1 MHAIKVKLAQ
11 EELEQLEDLAGSGY
25 SLEQIAMYLSVPK
38 SDFIA
43 EYFDLDSLVNYHY
56 QRGLLKVDAEAG
68 MKLAENARSGNIT
81 AYQQLVNIRRAQ
93 FVDRE
98 KKRIIYGQETP

>member
-1 MHAIKVKLAQ
+1 MHAIKIRLAQ
-11 EELEQLEDLAGSGY
+11 EELEQLENLAGSGY
-25 SLEQIAMYLSVPK
+25 SLEQIAMYLQVPK
-38 SDFIA
+38 ADFIA
-43 EYFDLDSLVNYHY
+43 EYFDLDSLVHYHY
-56 QRGLLKVDAEAG
+56 QRGILLVDAEAG

-81 AYQQLVNIRRAQ
+81 AHQQLLNIRRAQ

>member
-1 MHAIKVKLAQ
+1 MHSIKIRLAQ
-11 EELEQLEDLAGSGY
+11 EELEQLENLAGSGY
-25 SLEQIAMYLSVPK
+25 SLEQIAMYLEVPK
-38 SDFIA
+38 ADFIA

-56 QRGLLKVDAEAG
+56 QRGLLMVDAQAG
-68 MKLAENARSGNIT
+68 MKLAENAKSGNIT

>member
-1 MHAIKVKLAQ
+1 MHAIKIRLAQ
-11 EELEQLEDLAGSGY
+11 EELEQLENLAGSGY
-25 SLEQIAMYLSVPK
+25 SLEQIAMYLEVPK
-38 SDFIA
+38 ADFIA
-43 EYFDLDSLVNYHY
+43 EYFDLDSLVHYHY
-56 QRGLLKVDAEAG
+56 QRGILVVDAEAG

-81 AYQQLVNIRRAQ
+81 AHQQLLNIRRAQ

>member
-1 MHAIKVKLAQ
+1 
-11 EELEQLEDLAGSGY
+11 
-25 SLEQIAMYLSVPK
+25 MYLEVPK
-38 SDFIA
+38 ADFIA
-43 EYFDLDSLVNYHY
+43 EYFDLDSLVHYHY
-56 QRGLLKVDAEAG
+56 QRGILVVDAEAG

-81 AYQQLVNIRRAQ
+81 AHQQLLNIRRAQ